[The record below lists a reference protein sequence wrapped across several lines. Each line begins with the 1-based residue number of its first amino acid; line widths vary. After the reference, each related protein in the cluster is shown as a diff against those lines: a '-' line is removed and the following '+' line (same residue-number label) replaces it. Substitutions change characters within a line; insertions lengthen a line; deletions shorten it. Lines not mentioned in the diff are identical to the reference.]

1 VISDL
6 TLLAGNLEVSEHS
19 DFSGEGI
26 IPSFTP
32 VKGLFQL
39 FLLFPLNSLF
49 ISVRCSLP
57 ANHFSLFWLCPAYSW
72 TPAGCCFQIKKGA
85 MCCRVLFPD

>member
-39 FLLFPLNSLF
+39 F
-49 ISVRCSLP
+49 
-57 ANHFSLFWLCPAYSW
+57 
-72 TPAGCCFQIKKGA
+72 
-85 MCCRVLFPD
+85 